1 MKRFAAAIS
10 LAALLAAGC
19 SQPMNRTQKGGLLG
33 AGAGAAT
40 GALIGQAAGH
50 DTKATLLGAGIGAA
64 VGAGVGAGIGNYM
77 DRQEQAMRDGLAAVE
92 GAKIAREGNI
102 LFVTFRSDDQFDVG
116 SFSLR
121 PSARQDVARMA
132 DILAQYDKTKV
143 LVAGYTDSSGSEEA
157 NQTLSER
164 RAGSV
169 KNIMVAQGVVA
180 ERVTTIG
187 FGESQPIADNST
199 AHGRQLNR
207 RVAIK
212 ISPK

>member
-1 MKRFAAAIS
+1 MKRFAAILC

-33 AGAGAAT
+33 ASAGAAA

-77 DRQEQAMRDGLAAVE
+77 DRQEQAMRDALAAVE
-92 GAKIAREGNI
+92 GVNINREGNI
-102 LFVTFRSDDQFDVG
+102 LFVTFRSDNQFGVG
-116 SFSLR
+116 SFSPR
-121 PSARQDVARMA
+121 PSAQQDVARMA
-132 DILAQYDKTKV
+132 DILAQYDKTNV
-143 LVAGYTDSSGSEEA
+143 LAAGYTDSSGSEET

-169 KNIMVAQGVVA
+169 KNIMVAQGVAA

-187 FGESQPIADNST
+187 FGESQPVADNST